1 MKKNIK
7 ENSFYLKKYF
17 YLCKVKSRASVVE
30 LVDTIDSKSIERK
43 LVRVQVPS
51 DVQRLQATFY
61 KIILSK

>member
-17 YLCKVKSRASVVE
+17 YLCKVKSQASVVE

-51 DVQRLQATFY
+51 DVQRLQATLY